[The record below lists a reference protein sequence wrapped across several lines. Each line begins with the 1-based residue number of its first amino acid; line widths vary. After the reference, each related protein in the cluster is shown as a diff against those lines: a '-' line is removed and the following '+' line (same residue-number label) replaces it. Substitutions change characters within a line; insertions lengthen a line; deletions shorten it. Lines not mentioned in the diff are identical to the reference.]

1 MRLGEPTELL
11 AAYKAALES
20 GATQSSGSSA
30 LAIDASKAMRIRAAR
45 LCPTCNDIDQFC
57 ANPDFATKV

>member
-1 MRLGEPTELL
+1 MALGEPTELL

-30 LAIDASKAMRIRAAR
+30 LAIDASKKAMDPSSAA
-45 LCPTCNDIDQFC
+45 LSDL
-57 ANPDFATKV
+57 

>member
-30 LAIDASKAMRIRAAR
+30 LAIDASKAMDPSSAA
-45 LCPTCNDIDQFC
+45 LSDL
-57 ANPDFATKV
+57 